1 MAIVE
6 MKKVFLFVHRTE
18 KEEVVRALQSL
29 GLVEIRQ
36 VQENP
41 AWEEWQG
48 YLTGDGDPERSTS
61 WKTVSVRSSMPS
73 ISSPGISPLRRALSS
88 SLPGLKSR

>member
-41 AWEEWQG
+41 AWEEWKG
-48 YLTGDGDPERSTS
+48 YLTADGDPEEVNQLENCLSEV
-61 WKTVSVRSSMPS
+61 KY
-73 ISSPGISPLRRALSS
+73 ALDF
-88 SLPGLKSR
+88 LARHFR